1 MKHSIVILAAGEG
14 KRMHSA
20 RPKVLA
26 ELAGRPLLAHVIET
40 ARALGPDAIVIV
52 VHGEGGRHVRAA
64 FPDSDLIWA
73 EQVERRGTADAL
85 HAALP
90 EVPGDGS
97 VLTLYGDVPLLRAD
111 TLAPLLVSAD
121 RGELAVLTA
130 RLDNPFGYGRIVR
143 DEAGRVER
151 IVEERDA
158 DAGERLI
165 DEVNTGVMA
174 APADRLRR
182 WVPRIGND
190 NAQGEYYLTDALALA
205 VEDGV
210 KVRTVEASDPAS
222 TAGVNNRRQLAV
234 AESELRRRR
243 ADALMEAGVTLVDPG
258 RIDVRGRLECGHD
271 VHIEPN
277 CIFEGHVVLG
287 SGVRVDAGVVI
298 RDAWIG
304 DGAHLRAYSVIEHA
318 KVGANAS
325 VGPYARL
332 RPGTELAESS
342 HVGNFVELKN
352 TRLGHGSKANHLAY
366 LGDAEIGSHVNVG
379 AGVITCNYDGVNKH
393 KTVIGDD
400 AFIGSDCPL
409 VAPVTVGA
417 GATIGAGSTVTSDV
431 PPGKLVLA
439 RSRQTTIEGWERPH
453 RKADPDPDK
462 R

>member
-1 MKHSIVILAAGEG
+1 MSHSIVILAAGEG

-26 ELAGRPLLAHVIET
+26 ELAGRPLLAHVIDT
-40 ARALGPDAIVIV
+40 ARSLEPESIVIV
-52 VHGEGGRHVRAA
+52 VHGQGGQLIRAD
-64 FPDSDLIWA
+64 FPDSDLTWA
-73 EQVERRGTADAL
+73 EQVGRHGTADAV

-90 EVPGDGS
+90 ELPEKGS
-97 VLTLYGDVPLLRAD
+97 VLVLYGDVPLLQAD
-111 TLAPLLVSAD
+111 TLAPLLESAD

-130 RLDNPFGYGRIVR
+130 RLEDPFGYGRIVR
-143 DEAGRVER
+143 DESGAVQE

-158 DAGERLI
+158 SESQRSI
-165 DEVNTGVMA
+165 REINTGVIA
-174 APADRLRR
+174 APVSKLSQ
-182 WVPRIGND
+182 WIPRIGND

-205 VEDGV
+205 VADGV
-210 KVRTVEASDPAS
+210 KVRTVEAKDAAS
-222 TAGVNNRRQLAV
+222 TAGVNNRMQLAEV
-234 AESELRRRR
+234 EHELRQRR
-243 ADALMEAGVTLVDPG
+243 AAALMEAGVTLVDPG
-258 RIDVRGRLECGHD
+258 RIDVRGHLECGHD

-277 CIFEGHVVLG
+277 CVFEGHVILG

-298 RDAWIG
+298 RDAWVG

-318 KVGANAS
+318 KIGAEAV

-332 RPGTELAESS
+332 RPGTELGDAS

-352 TRLGHGSKANHLAY
+352 THLGHGSKANHLTY
-366 LGDAEIGSHVNVG
+366 LGDAEIGQHVNVG

-409 VAPVTVGA
+409 VAPLTIGE
-417 GATIGAGSTVTSDV
+417 GATIGAGSTVTANV

-439 RSRQTTIEGWERPH
+439 RSRQTTVEGWERPCKTH
-453 RKADPDPDK
+453 SDPDK
-462 R
+462 Q